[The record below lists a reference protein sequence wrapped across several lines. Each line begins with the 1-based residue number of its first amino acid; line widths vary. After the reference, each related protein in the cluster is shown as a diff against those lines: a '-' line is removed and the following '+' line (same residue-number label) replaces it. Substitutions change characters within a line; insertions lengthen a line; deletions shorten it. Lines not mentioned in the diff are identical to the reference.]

1 MRIIDWSSDVCSS
14 DLIGMPGLPPLK
26 KADAQRYASLQQPG
40 DAYAYDI
47 FSKAGQAVRSAS
59 ILGGLKAKHVLA
71 AGESQSAGFLTTY
84 VNTVG
89 RRGKIF
95 DGYLIHSRF
104 AGAAPLDGDFMTSM
118 QSIAKG
124 EPLKPVHIRS
134 AIRSEETTSEL
145 QSLMR

>member
-1 MRIIDWSSDVCSS
+1 
-14 DLIGMPGLPPLK
+14 MPGLPPLK
-26 KADAQRYASLQQPG
+26 KADAQRYASLQHPG

-47 FSKAGQAVRSAS
+47 FSKAGQAARSAS

-89 RRGKIF
+89 RSGKIF

-104 AGAAPLDGDFMTSM
+104 AGAAPLDG
-118 QSIAKG
+118 
-124 EPLKPVHIRS
+124 
-134 AIRSEETTSEL
+134 RSEEHTSEL
-145 QSLMR
+145 QSLMRISYAVFCLKKKKPTDTPKK

>member
-1 MRIIDWSSDVCSS
+1 
-14 DLIGMPGLPPLK
+14 MPGLPPLK
-26 KADAQRYASLQQPG
+26 KADAQRYASLQHPG

-89 RRGKIF
+89 RSGKIF
-95 DGYLIHSRF
+95 DGYPIHSRF
-104 AGAAPLDGDFMTSM
+104 AGAAPPDSSESSRGGQDGVSTVRYGGS
-118 QSIAKG
+118 
-124 EPLKPVHIRS
+124 P
-134 AIRSEETTSEL
+134 
-145 QSLMR
+145 